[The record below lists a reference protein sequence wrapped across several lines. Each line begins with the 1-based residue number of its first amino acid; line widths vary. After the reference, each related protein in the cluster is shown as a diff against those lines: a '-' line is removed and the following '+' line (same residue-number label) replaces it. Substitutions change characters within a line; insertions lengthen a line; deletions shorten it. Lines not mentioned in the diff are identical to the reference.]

1 MNTATATQC
10 IQTTCALSIAL
21 LISGTA
27 SASQGSQQSG
37 DEMYRQ
43 GYESFAAETPS
54 CASSQDPRVII
65 FGGARQL
72 ATPCSDANTSMTIKS
87 PVRLAR
93 PLSGRQYIRSGD
105 SIRYSF

>member
-1 MNTATATQC
+1 MNTAATTQR

-21 LISGTA
+21 LISGTT
-27 SASQGSQQSG
+27 SANQGFEQPGS
-37 DEMYRQ
+37 EVYRQ
-43 GYESFAAETPS
+43 GYESFAVDTPS
-54 CASSQDPRVII
+54 CDSSQDPRIII
-65 FGGARQL
+65 FGGARQT
-72 ATPCSDANTSMTIKS
+72 ATPCSDANTTITP